1 MVHAALTSALQGRS
15 RRLLSYQ
22 VSRRPRRASISTGSP
37 KRCSACGRAGAPVGS
52 GTGVG
57 SQLGPQGYPGPA
69 LRVPRPP
76 APSRSDASFL
86 LPSPVGAALPLPR
99 RLSPR
104 AAAAR
109 RRLMAG
115 SRGAHARFSR
125 ENVSLPFP
133 RPAPS
138 LLGDKSER
146 AARTRLPRL
155 NQSQRGVRAARSPL
169 PSGEPGKGRVLA
181 AQRSQPVFPA
191 RSPASHSGG
200 IKAPEEPPSLNARWL
215 KNGNSIRNRA
225 SSSRKK
231 RNKLPDFEAAS
242 AGRQCGAR
250 GRAGCAVEAGGRG
263 AAR

>member
-1 MVHAALTSALQGRS
+1 MWSS
-15 RRLLSYQ
+15 
-22 VSRRPRRASISTGSP
+22 GSP
-37 KRCSACGRAGAPVGS
+37 CRES

-146 AARTRLPRL
+146 AARTRLPHL
-155 NQSQRGVRAARSPL
+155 SQSQRGVRAVRSPL

>member
-1 MVHAALTSALQGRS
+1 MWSSG
-15 RRLLSYQ
+15 
-22 VSRRPRRASISTGSP
+22 STC
-37 KRCSACGRAGAPVGS
+37 RES

-57 SQLGPQGYPGPA
+57 SQLGPRGYPGPA

-115 SRGAHARFSR
+115 SRGTRALFPGKCFP
-125 ENVSLPFP
+125 SLPFP

-146 AARTRLPRL
+146 AARTRLPHL
-155 NQSQRGVRAARSPL
+155 SQSQRGVRAARSPL

-215 KNGNSIRNRA
+215 KNGNSIRTRA

-242 AGRQCGAR
+242 AGRQCGVR
-250 GRAGCAVEAGGRG
+250 GRTGCAVEAGGRG

>member
-1 MVHAALTSALQGRS
+1 MVEREP
-15 RRLLSYQ
+15 LS
-22 VSRRPRRASISTGSP
+22 
-37 KRCSACGRAGAPVGS
+37 GAERGS
-52 GTGVG
+52 GPSWGRGATQARPYAFPARPHLHGATRP
-57 SQLGPQGYPGPA
+57 SCCLPQSGPPCRFPAASAPG
-69 LRVPRPP
+69 RPP
-76 APSRSDASFL
+76 LAGGSWL
-86 LPSPVGAALPLPR
+86 GAA
-99 RLSPR
+99 
-104 AAAAR
+104 
-109 RRLMAG
+109 G
-115 SRGAHARFSR
+115 HARFSR

-155 NQSQRGVRAARSPL
+155 SQSQRGVRAVRSPL